1 MDLEALRTHCLAK
14 PGATEGFPFGPDVL
28 VFKVAGKMF
37 ALVNLERLPITV
49 ALKCDPDRALLLRDR
64 YTGVQP
70 AYHMSKRHWNGVAL
84 RGDVPADVVREVV
97 DHSYALVV
105 AALPRRDR
113 DALSEADSR
122 SGAR

>member
-64 YTGVQP
+64 YAGVQP

-84 RGDVPADVVREVV
+84 RGDVPADVVREWV